1 MRIVYVLG
9 FDGLSRVADVGKYSP
24 PRTDGESK
32 SYCILRHLYQ
42 SQTLE
47 LIYNFRQI
55 PLANKPTFKALFL
68 HRQNIRPL
76 SFLTLSHGEQCSAS
90 DRNYR
95 TRGKIEE
102 AFLNIVWNMEQ

>member
-42 SQTLE
+42 SHALE
-47 LIYNFRQI
+47 LIYNFR
-55 PLANKPTFKALFL
+55 
-68 HRQNIRPL
+68 
-76 SFLTLSHGEQCSAS
+76 
-90 DRNYR
+90 
-95 TRGKIEE
+95 
-102 AFLNIVWNMEQ
+102 